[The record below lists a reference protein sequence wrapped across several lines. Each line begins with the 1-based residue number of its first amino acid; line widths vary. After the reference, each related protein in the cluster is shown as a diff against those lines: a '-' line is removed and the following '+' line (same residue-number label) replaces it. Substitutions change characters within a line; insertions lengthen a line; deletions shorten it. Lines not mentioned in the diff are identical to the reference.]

1 MVWRGGGAGGAEERA
16 MTEVHN
22 GARGLP
28 ATIPTA
34 NGGGSQ
40 SMLDRLTQLG
50 VGDLEL
56 KPGDHTCAFYRGAA
70 GREAILR
77 PYIEKGLNDGD
88 KCICILDVED
98 MAERRR
104 VAERLQAN
112 VPRNEHAPADQF
124 EVLDFTETYIR
135 NGRFLQDEWFELLE
149 RSVSSVFTE
158 QGYKV
163 ARVVG
168 DAAWA
173 LIKTCPGV
181 DELCTYEAR
190 VNWFAPRYPQ
200 ILLCLSDL
208 ERFSGELVVQVL
220 MTHPKVLINNMVVE
234 NPFYIEPEEFLARSR

>member
-1 MVWRGGGAGGAEERA
+1 MSDIGGQRSGALA
-16 MTEVHN
+16 
-22 GARGLP
+22 P
-28 ATIPTA
+28 AHPD
-34 NGGGSQ
+34 GDSQ
-40 SMLDRLTQLG
+40 PMFDRLTQLG

-70 GREAILR
+70 GRDAILG
-77 PYIEKGLNDGD
+77 PYIAKGLNDGD

-98 MAERRR
+98 VAERRKVADRLHANAPHHER
-104 VAERLQAN
+104 VAD
-112 VPRNEHAPADQF
+112 DQL
-124 EVLDFTETYIR
+124 EILDFTETYIR
-135 NGRFLQDEWFELLE
+135 DGRFLQDEWFEFLD
-149 RSVSSVFTE
+149 RSVSNVVRD

-181 DELCTYEAR
+181 DELCSYEAK

-200 ILLCLSDL
+200 ILLCLYDL
-208 ERFSGELVVQVL
+208 ERFSGELVVDVL

-234 NPFYIEPEEFLARSR
+234 NPFYMQPEDFLAMRRATGA